1 MSDTNG
7 LRYLPLEEITLDSLQ
22 WLQAEYHARLDNL
35 RRARMILPGWF
46 GSFNNRIGRPRY
58 GWRVLEDGSS
68 GKLTIQTV
76 AGGGTNGI
84 GLAPLNNYGPTFL
97 AGIDPNGKALEVPI
111 DDDQN
116 LRDEA
121 YAVLVVPNDGVT
133 YTLVARQVVEVF
145 EPGTIDFVNGS
156 GDITGHRTDFTRYN
170 PTSDGLGL
178 ATILRVDGAD
188 SAPLEGEYT
197 LADVTDATTA
207 TITPA
212 PTANGTRVRFRV
224 KGRFYR
230 PPGVGDPLDV
240 HLNIRT
246 VWELRARVTG
256 RPTDALVAYDCTR
269 TGGTLVLLDRR
280 WGNEYREMP
289 QAGDGRATHTTA
301 VTYYDH
307 STDTTGTLVGRAQN
321 NLGAAD
327 VLAIDA
333 VPSGQTREVSSGR
346 ENTHAQLIFVD
357 ATDMKVKADMSLL
370 LGWSSATAA
379 TTILSSLGTV
389 KGMAAEQVPADS
401 GFTHLIVWSAGGLV
415 KLARMNDT
423 TLVSQATIW
432 DPTSVDSG
440 DTVEYPSI
448 LFTQGGRVIVCA
460 VFKDAADSDA
470 KSIRSIQSDDYGVT
484 WDTNGDAGVVC
495 VSATNAPRHTELC
508 QDGYGVIHGAYIEDN
523 AGEDEVWLWHGA
535 GTDSAEI
542 SNNIAQT
549 NNRGTKVWS
558 TAAGPF
564 AGGNIGQPRMIGWED
579 GSFEVAWA
587 INTGASGSQTVQ
599 KLMCKENDV
608 LRFDTPITLID
619 SADYAGPTYS
629 PIGFEVANGGMARLA
644 YVDCD
649 AVADGD
655 LNYLVMQASQL
666 AGGAHWPGG
675 A

>member
-35 RRARMILPGWF
+35 RRARMIRPGWF
-46 GSFNNRIGRPRY
+46 GSRNNRVGRPRY
-58 GWRVLEDGSS
+58 GWVIVEDGST

-76 AGGGTNGI
+76 AGGGNNGI
-84 GLAPLNNYGPTFL
+84 GLAPVNDYGPTYL
-97 AGIDPNGKALEVPI
+97 AGIDPNGKSLEVPI

-230 PPGVGDPLDV
+230 PPGVGEPLDV
-240 HLNIRT
+240 HLVART

-256 RPTDALVAYDCTR
+256 RPTDAIVAYDCTR

-289 QAGDGRATHTTA
+289 EPGDGRATISIA
-301 VTYYDH
+301 KIAYDRDSDSVNALWGH
-307 STDTTGTLVGRAQN
+307 AQN
-321 NLGAAD
+321 NLGSAD
-327 VLAIDA
+327 VLAIDV

-346 ENTHAQLIFVD
+346 EYTHLQLIFVD
-357 ATDMKVKADMSLL
+357 ATDMKVKADSTLL
-370 LGWSSATAA
+370 LGWSPADSPV
-379 TTILSSLGTV
+379 TILSSLGTV

-495 VSATNAPRHTELC
+495 VSATNAPRHTELA
-508 QDGYGVIHGAYIEDN
+508 QDGYGMIHGAYVEDN
-523 AGEDEVWLWHGA
+523 AAEDEVWIWHGS
-535 GTDSAEI
+535 GIDSAEI
-542 SNNIAQT
+542 ANNQAQT
-549 NNRGTKVWS
+549 NNRGTKLWS

-564 AGGNIGQPRMIGWED
+564 TANNIGQPRMIGWED

-587 INTGASGSQTVQ
+587 INGGAGGSQTIQ
-599 KLMCKENDV
+599 KLVCKENDV
-608 LRFDTPITLID
+608 LRFDTPVTLID

-629 PIGFEVANGGMARLA
+629 PVGFEVTNGGFVRLA
-644 YVDCD
+644 WVDTD
-649 AVADGD
+649 AVAAGD
-655 LNYLVMQASQL
+655 LDQMLMHSTQL

-675 A
+675 S